1 MNRIAFVAV
10 SISFALLGCRG
21 DDTTGDDQP
30 GMDSGSNAGDVTI
43 QEVQNDAMASGTAL
57 ELRGVVITAIDN
69 FGDRTGD
76 MFVSEPEGGAFSGVK
91 VFGVSVAD
99 LALLQVGDLVDIT
112 NAEKHEACNAA
123 APCGS
128 VVFPDDASITEV
140 QGVTAGA
147 LTVTKVG
154 TGAIPTPAVVDA
166 KAIQALA
173 KPERIAE
180 WEKWEG
186 VLIKVTNAL
195 QLSEAATFGSGT
207 GPDSKEF
214 RITGVARVQSVLT
227 DMPTSAVIGT
237 CYDSITGIGDFFF
250 NNLILPRSE
259 ADFAGSGT
267 SCNPVATTVVA
278 TQTATTPPELVNLT
292 NVIVTGVDNI
302 GTTMNADANKGFW
315 VADAAAGAEN
325 NGIYVF
331 LGTVAS
337 ADMPAFL
344 TIGAHVNVTGS
355 ATEFDLAPAG
365 ETLTEINASLTSIS
379 AGTGA
384 SVTPTPANPSP
395 AITVLNALGAT
406 GEPWEGVLVSVGPVK
421 LTNTALGGGKM
432 ELTGNGSGPPKLTMD
447 DDAFK
452 FADGV
457 LTANNCYTVTGIM
470 SVQVNDNLRTINP
483 RSAADVVAATG
494 CN

>member
-43 QEVQNDAMASGTAL
+43 QEIQNDAMASGTAV

-128 VVFPDDASITEV
+128 VVFDDNASITEV

-166 KAIQALA
+166 KAVQALA
-173 KPERIAE
+173 TKAERVAE

-186 VLIKVTNAL
+186 VLIKVTNAR
-195 QLSEAATFGSGT
+195 QLSEAANFGSGT

-227 DMPTSAVIGT
+227 DMPTSAVAGT
-237 CYDSITGIGDFFF
+237 CYDSVTGIGDFFF
-250 NNLILPRSE
+250 NNLVLPRSE
-259 ADFAGSGT
+259 ADFVSAGTG
-267 SCNPVATTVVA
+267 CNPIAESIQA
-278 TQTATTPPELVNLT
+278 LQTATTVPEMVRLTDVYVAAVSFNKKNLWVSTSLTASANNGVYVFRGTGSSTMNLPDTVVAGAKVSILGSAEEFDGLDGGDTITQVTTPTITVTAAPAGQVTPVTGQTVTSLLAPTTGEPYESVLVTLT
-292 NVIVTGVDNI
+292 NVKVNTVGMMANNFITDVAQYPGNVAFKADDDIYRFVT
-302 GTTMNADANKGFW
+302 ADADACYASITGFW
-315 VADAAAGAEN
+315 SY
-325 NGIYVF
+325 NGFANTYLFIPTAV
-331 LGTVAS
+331 
-337 ADMPAFL
+337 
-344 TIGAHVNVTGS
+344 
-355 ATEFDLAPAG
+355 
-365 ETLTEINASLTSIS
+365 
-379 AGTGA
+379 GTG
-384 SVTPTPANPSP
+384 
-395 AITVLNALGAT
+395 T
-406 GEPWEGVLVSVGPVK
+406 G
-421 LTNTALGGGKM
+421 T
-432 ELTGNGSGPPKLTMD
+432 
-447 DDAFK
+447 
-452 FADGV
+452 
-457 LTANNCYTVTGIM
+457 
-470 SVQVNDNLRTINP
+470 
-483 RSAADVVAATG
+483 